1 MNRFDLYFSSTN
13 RYLVQKRKNGGGDSI
28 VPWKISSNH
37 EDNYKTN
44 VPINAT
50 LIGSTVTA
58 VSTVYFI
65 LSRIFANDIIAL
77 IISCFGLIASA
88 IQIPLVLVFTI
99 KHKNTS
105 KVNPVVPRTLQFHGN
120 EEDYDVDDNNL
131 VDLNVKNDEI
141 PENNELFE
149 LVEVQA
155 SIENVDETPENSEG
169 FELLEVQVS
178 IENGD
183 ETVQLPGQVCHM

>member
-50 LIGSTVTA
+50 LIGATVTA
-58 VSTVYFI
+58 VSTAFFI
-65 LSRIFANDIIAL
+65 LSRIFINDFIAL
-77 IISCFGLIASA
+77 IIYCIVLIASTV
-88 IQIPLVLVFTI
+88 QMPLVLVFTI
-99 KHKNTS
+99 KHHNTS
-105 KVNPVVPRTLQFHGN
+105 KVNPVVPRTLQFHGDEENCDVDADKIVDFNIEN
-120 EEDYDVDDNNL
+120 EET
-131 VDLNVKNDEI
+131 
-141 PENNELFE
+141 PENSELFE

-155 SIENVDETPENSEG
+155 SIENVDET
-169 FELLEVQVS
+169 
-178 IENGD
+178 
-183 ETVQLPGQVCHM
+183 VQLPGQVYHM